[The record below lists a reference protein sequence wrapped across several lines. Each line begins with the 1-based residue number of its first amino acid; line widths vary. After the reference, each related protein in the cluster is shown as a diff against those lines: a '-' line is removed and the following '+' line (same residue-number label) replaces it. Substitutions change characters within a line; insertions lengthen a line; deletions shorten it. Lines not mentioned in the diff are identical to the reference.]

1 MRRNIIPLC
10 LSFIYC
16 GLGQIYNRQIIKGID
31 LIIVYTILLASY
43 FGPIPWLRVIGPSLM
58 PVMWS
63 VGMVDAYLGDQAI
76 FNRGKLWLSAIPGI
90 LISALVFYIL
100 YTQLLG

>member
-16 GLGQIYNRQIIKGID
+16 GLGQIYNRQIVKGID
-31 LIIVYTILLASY
+31 LIIIYTILLASY
-43 FGPIPWLRVIGPSLM
+43 FSPLPLLRLIGLSLIPIV
-58 PVMWS
+58 WS
-63 VGMVDAYLGDQAI
+63 VGMVDAYLGDEAI
-76 FNRGKLWLSAIPGI
+76 FNRGKLWLSVIPGL

-100 YTQLLG
+100 YT